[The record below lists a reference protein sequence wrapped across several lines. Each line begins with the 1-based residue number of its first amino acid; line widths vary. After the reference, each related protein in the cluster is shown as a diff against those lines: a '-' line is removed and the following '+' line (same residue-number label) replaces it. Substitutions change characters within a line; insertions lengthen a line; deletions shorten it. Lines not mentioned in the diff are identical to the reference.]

1 MKPSFRQASLL
12 AALAAGAAL
21 IAAAC
26 GSESPTATPAPA
38 PTATPTPAPTRAPA
52 TPVPTP
58 TQAPPTATPPQTA
71 VVPPTATTAPLPT
84 SGPAPTVTPVPPT
97 PTAVPQQG
105 VPTPIVQGGERG
117 GTLQIKA
124 INMPVAWDTIDAR
137 GRGDIHNISPLL
149 NNLIWPDPYG
159 DGGTLVGDLASGWQV
174 SPDGKA
180 ITFSLRRGV
189 TYHDGTPFTS
199 KDVVYNF
206 DRGWKPRT
214 ATMTAFRAALS
225 VIEKIEAPDDFTV
238 RVTLSQ
244 ASNAFLANIGQTQFM
259 MYPSGQ
265 PFPEKLDDWKKSPI
279 GTGPFRLKNVDPNV
293 RLEFIRNPAYFRPNL
308 PYLDAINMP
317 IIPAADVVLAA
328 FRAGRLDATNFD
340 STAIERNTKVLADAQ
355 GFISQRITNHGE
367 IFMFQQKEPFTD
379 ARVREA
385 IDLALDRP
393 ALLTLWLEGRGVAY
407 APPLLVPELGGKW
420 GISAE
425 TMKTRPGYRD
435 DKKDDLARA
444 RQLLKDAG
452 IDPTKFTI
460 NVVGGNLYPTPG
472 AVMERTL
479 ADLGFKTK
487 LENLSSAEQA
497 DRAQRGAFDML
508 EQSTTISVD
517 DPGDYLIPWV
527 KTGAGFNFTKASNP
541 KLDDLLAEQDRTLD
555 VAKRKQMLLD
565 AQEIILKD
573 RFVVQSVFR
582 TSFVGYQPW
591 VKNFPPK
598 LPFIF
603 SPWYRYEQVSLVKR

>member
-1 MKPSFRQASLL
+1 MKPRFRRASLL
-12 AALAAGAAL
+12 TALAAGAAL

-26 GSESPTATPAPA
+26 GSESPTATPAPT
-38 PTATPTPAPTRAPA
+38 PTSTPAPTRAPA
-52 TPVPTP
+52 TP
-58 TQAPPTATPPQTA
+58 APAATSAPTAAPAQTA
-71 VVPPTATTAPLPT
+71 VVAPTATAAPART
-84 SGPAPTVTPVPPT
+84 SGPAPTSTPVHPAPT
-97 PTAVPQQG
+97 PAPQQG
-105 VPTPIVQGGERG
+105 VPTPIVMSGERG

-137 GRGDIHNISPLL
+137 GRGDIHNISPLF
-149 NNLIWPDPYG
+149 NNLVWPDPYG

-180 ITFSLRRGV
+180 VTFSLRRGV

-214 ATMTAFRAALS
+214 TTMTAFKAPFS

-238 RVTLSQ
+238 RVSLTT
-244 ASNAFLANIGQTQFM
+244 ASNAFLVNIGQTQFM
-259 MYPSGQ
+259 MYPSHF
-265 PFPEKLDDWKKSPI
+265 PFPDKHDDWKKGPF
-279 GTGPFRLKNVDPNV
+279 GTGAFRLKNVDPNV
-293 RLEFIRNPAYFRPNL
+293 RLEFIRNPTYFRPNL

-317 IIPAADVVLAA
+317 IIAGADVVLAA

-393 ALLTLWLEGRGVAY
+393 ALLAVWLEGRGVAY

-425 TMKTRPGYRD
+425 NMKTRAGFRD
-435 DKKDDLARA
+435 DKKEDLARA

-452 IDPTKFTI
+452 VDPTKLTI
-460 NVVGGNLYPTPG
+460 NIVGGNLYPIPG
-472 AVMERTL
+472 AFMERSL

-487 LENLSSAEQA
+487 LENLPSAEQA
-497 DRAQRGAFDML
+497 SRAQRGAFDIM
-508 EQSTTISVD
+508 EQSTTMSVD
-517 DPGDYLIPWV
+517 DPADYFIPWI
-527 KTGAGFNFTKASNP
+527 KTGAGFNFTKWSNP
-541 KLDDLLAEQDRTLD
+541 KLDDLLTEQDRTQD
-555 VAKRKQMLLD
+555 VAKRKQMLIE
-565 AQEIILKD
+565 AQEIVLKD
-573 RFVVQSVFR
+573 RYVIQSVFR
-582 TSFVGYQPW
+582 TSFVGYMPW

-603 SPWYRYEQVSLVKR
+603 SPWYRYEQVYLVKR